1 MNGISRT
8 LASTLPACLIALS
21 AGTAHAQSEPDPTLS
36 DESLQQIAEDLKNAG
51 EKADGIRPTRS
62 AGVAPIRPHT
72 EIGTDHKASGRML
85 TEGSF
90 IVQMEGLVHRASL
103 GAWIFEPTDLIDEA
117 KIKPLIILPSQ
128 TLTRLIQIVGLDA
141 EHNRVSLTGEVS
153 LYRGRNYLLITAITV
168 DSTDEAD
175 DSLIEL
181 ESNQNGDAQ
190 PEPAD
195 SLSQSVQDLIG
206 ELEEARTADRA
217 ILQPTHTGSFEGGRA
232 PVPEGRTF
240 MRRRA
245 RLTYLAAGEVA
256 VTFDNDP
263 DQVIDAPL
271 VVLPCNLLE
280 RMEWVVENHG
290 DSLPVRVSGQSFAYN
305 GRSFIMPRSIVIER
319 PGELDTRQ

>member
-8 LASTLPACLIALS
+8 FTRMLPACLIALS
-21 AGTAHAQSEPDPTLS
+21 SGTALAQSEPDPTLS

-51 EKADGIRPTRS
+51 EKAEGIKPTRS

-72 EIGTDHKASGRML
+72 QIGADHNASGRML

-141 EHNRVSLTGEVS
+141 EHNKVSLTGEVS

-175 DSLIEL
+175 ETLIEL
-181 ESNQNGDAQ
+181 DDSQSGDAQ
-190 PEPAD
+190 PD

-245 RLTYLAAGEVA
+245 RLTYLAAGEIA

>member
-1 MNGISRT
+1 MNGISKT
-8 LASTLPACLIALS
+8 LASTVPACMIALL
-21 AGTAHAQSEPDPTLS
+21 AGSTVAQSEPDPTLS

-51 EKADGIRPTRS
+51 EKAEGIRPTRS

-72 EIGTDHKASGRML
+72 EIGADHKATGRML

-103 GAWIFEPTDLIDEA
+103 GAWIFEPTDLVDEA
-117 KIKPLIILPSQ
+117 RIKPLIILPSQ

-141 EHNRVSLTGEVS
+141 EHNKVSLTGEVS
-153 LYRGRNYLLITAITV
+153 LYRGRNYLLVTAITV
-168 DSTDEAD
+168 DSSDEAD
-175 DSLIEL
+175 ESLIPTEN
-181 ESNQNGDAQ
+181 EPDPSEPEANG
-190 PEPAD
+190 

-245 RLTYLAAGEVA
+245 RLNYMSAGEVA
-256 VTFDNDP
+256 VSFDNDP

-271 VVLPCNLLE
+271 VVLPCHLLE
-280 RMEWVVENHG
+280 KMEWVVENHG

-319 PGELDTRQ
+319 PSELDTRQ

>member
-8 LASTLPACLIALS
+8 FTRTLPACLIALS

-36 DESLQQIAEDLKNAG
+36 DESLQQIAQDLKNAG
-51 EKADGIRPTRS
+51 EKAEGIRPTRS

-72 EIGTDHKASGRML
+72 QIGADHNASGRML

-141 EHNRVSLTGEVS
+141 EHNKVSLTGEVS

-175 DSLIEL
+175 ETLIEL
-181 ESNQNGDAQ
+181 DDSQSGDAQ
-190 PEPAD
+190 PD

-245 RLTYLAAGEVA
+245 RLTYLAAGEIA